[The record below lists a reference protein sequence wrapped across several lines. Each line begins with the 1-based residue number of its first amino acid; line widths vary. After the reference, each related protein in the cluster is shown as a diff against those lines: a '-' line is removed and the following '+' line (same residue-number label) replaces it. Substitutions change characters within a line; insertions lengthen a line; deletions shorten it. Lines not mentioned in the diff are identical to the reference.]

1 MGALGKYVR
10 CSGFEEIL
18 IDSGICAKGSIEKV
32 ITGKLYN
39 RAIFVH
45 KIVAEGLECLLLMN
59 TRWKNKGK
67 QSFRGWHVDQ
77 TGRTCLRYF
86 RITVVQTC

>member
-1 MGALGKYVR
+1 MGALGKYVK

-18 IDSGICAKGSIEKV
+18 IDSGICQGALEKV
-32 ITGKLYN
+32 IAGKLYN
-39 RAIFVH
+39 QAIFVH

-77 TGRTCLRYF
+77 TLRTCLRYF
-86 RITVVQTC
+86 RITVIQTC